1 LSQFGDPS
9 ELFLQDLPY
18 RARCRRWTG
27 FWLTLG
33 DLSELTGPQW
43 QSSLVRSP
51 GYEAVHLAPTVPRS
65 VNMRLTCRGMKAMSL
80 NIFSAAVAFSLFLL
94 YALLD
99 TVLQVA
105 VSHSFIDT
113 LFDCFVNI

>member
-1 LSQFGDPS
+1 
-9 ELFLQDLPY
+9 
-18 RARCRRWTG
+18 
-27 FWLTLG
+27 
-33 DLSELTGPQW
+33 
-43 QSSLVRSP
+43 
-51 GYEAVHLAPTVPRS
+51 
-65 VNMRLTCRGMKAMSL
+65 MSL